1 MLPWLAFAA
10 CTLIWG
16 STWLAHKWA
25 LMDLTPLGLASVRF
39 TTAGILCLLIARLSG
54 ERFVRRSELPS
65 LLLAGIL
72 MAGAANVIT
81 AWSLQYIPSGVGAV
95 LQAPIPVWLALLSLR
110 SDPMR
115 PLGWVAVLL
124 GFAGVAL
131 VVGRD
136 TSGSIDPLA
145 ALVCAVTPLAWSWG
159 SLHQRAQVHS
169 GGLFANAGTQMLFSG
184 LLCIGITSA
193 FGKFTQHGG
202 IDTRAWLATGWL
214 IIGGSC
220 IAFASYQY
228 LAKVWHPAR
237 AGSFS
242 YLNPVIAVLLG
253 WALGGEAMGL
263 SLILGMGVVLV
274 AVAVLQV
281 ATAKRHA

>member
-25 LMDLTPLGLASVRF
+25 LADLTPMGLAALRF
-39 TTAGILCLLIARLSG
+39 TTAGLLCLVVARLSG
-54 ERFVRRSELPS
+54 DRFVRRRELPS

-72 MAGAANVIT
+72 MAGAANVLT
-81 AWSLQYIPSGVGAV
+81 AWSLQFIPSGVGAV
-95 LQAPIPVWLALLSLR
+95 LQAPIPVWLALLSWR

-115 PLGWVAVLL
+115 PLAWAAVSI

-131 VVGRD
+131 VVWKGD
-136 TSGSIDPLA
+136 GGAIDPLA
-145 ALVCAVTPLAWSWG
+145 ALVCALTPLAWSWG
-159 SLHQRAQVHS
+159 SLHQRARVHS

-184 LLCIGITSA
+184 LLCVLLTPV
-193 FGKFTQHGG
+193 FGDYTQHGEIG
-202 IDTRAWLATGWL
+202 ARAWISAAWL
-214 IIGGSC
+214 IVGGSC

-253 WALGGEAMGL
+253 WALGGEALGL
-263 SLILGMGVVLV
+263 QLIVGMGVVLV
-274 AVAVLQV
+274 SVAVLQL
-281 ATAKRHA
+281 ATARRP